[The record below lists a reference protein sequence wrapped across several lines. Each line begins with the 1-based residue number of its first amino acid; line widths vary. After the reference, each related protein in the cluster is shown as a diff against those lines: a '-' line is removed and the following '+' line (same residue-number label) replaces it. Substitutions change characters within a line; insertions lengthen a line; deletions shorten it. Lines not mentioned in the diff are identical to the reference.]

1 MGDWEELKRKVRG
14 IESKLEEKCQAH
26 AFLAQPMNSDLLY
39 DEENPLLE
47 SSEEQCLATEIENLL
62 AALSECNDAMGR
74 LLAHGTRTSSSAL
87 LQRYREIFNYYTSE
101 FHKTQVALQRKRES
115 AELLKSGAGRGV
127 TKKLGEWGNPQMDQL
142 LRERNAIHS
151 SLRSVGSILSQ
162 AIETKDGLRAQR
174 QGLSGANTGLAGLA
188 TNLPSISRVVDAI
201 HRKKTRDNAI
211 IGLIIASCLCFTI
224 WYLV

>member
-1 MGDWEELKRKVRG
+1 LFHGFVNWRLSLTCFCTTPRHFHP
-14 IESKLEEKCQAH
+14 Q
-26 AFLAQPMNSDLLY
+26 
-39 DEENPLLE
+39 
-47 SSEEQCLATEIENLL
+47 
-62 AALSECNDAMGR
+62 LSECNDAMGR

-101 FHKTQVALQRKRES
+101 SHKTQVALQRKRES
-115 AELLKSGAGRGV
+115 AELLKGGAGRGGGPGA
-127 TKKLGEWGNPQMDQL
+127 KKGGEWGNPQMDQL

-162 AIETKDGLRAQR
+162 AMETKDGLRTQR

-188 TNLPSISRVVDAI
+188 SNLPSISRVVDAI
-201 HRKKTRDNAI
+201 QRKKTRDNAI
-211 IGLIIASCLCFTI
+211 IGLIIAGCLCFTI